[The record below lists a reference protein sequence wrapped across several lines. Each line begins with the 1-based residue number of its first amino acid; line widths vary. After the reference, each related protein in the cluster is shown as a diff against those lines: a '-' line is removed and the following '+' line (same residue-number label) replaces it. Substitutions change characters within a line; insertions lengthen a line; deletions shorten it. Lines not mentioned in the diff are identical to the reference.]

1 MMPSGDWIVGL
12 VAVLL
17 VLAINWRA
25 MQAQNIPG
33 PAKVRMILMW
43 GVIILVLVLLVKYFQ
58 A

>member
-12 VAVLL
+12 VAVLM

-25 MQAQNIPG
+25 MQSQNIPG
-33 PAKVRMILMW
+33 PAKVRMILIW
-43 GVIILVLVLLVKYFQ
+43 GVIILGVVLLVKVFQ

>member
-12 VAVLL
+12 IAALL

-25 MQAQNIPG
+25 MQSQNISG
-33 PAKVRMILMW
+33 PAKVRMILIW
-43 GVIILVLVLLVKYFQ
+43 GVVILGVVLLVQFFQ